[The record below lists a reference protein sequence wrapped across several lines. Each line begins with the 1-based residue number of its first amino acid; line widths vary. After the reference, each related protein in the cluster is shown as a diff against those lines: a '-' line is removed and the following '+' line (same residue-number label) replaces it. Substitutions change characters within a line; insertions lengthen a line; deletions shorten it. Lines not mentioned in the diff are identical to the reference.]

1 MISVKRGDTLA
12 FLVRRTN
19 DDGAPRTGEA
29 SKLKS
34 QVRNKDVLIGEFMIT
49 ETITP
54 GDYLFEI
61 AAEDTAKW
69 AVGKYNFDIQFTNGT
84 FVQSS
89 DTFIIIIEKDVTR
102 NVE

>member
-1 MISVKRGDTLA
+1 MISVKKGDTLA

-19 DDGAPRTGEA
+19 DDGTPRTGEA
-29 SKLKS
+29 LNLKS
-34 QVRNKDVLIGEFMIT
+34 QVRNKDILVGEFTVT

-61 AAEDTAKW
+61 SADDTSKW
-69 AVGKYNFDIQFTNGT
+69 TVGKYNFDIQFTNGT

-89 DTFIIIIEKDVTR
+89 DTFTIVIEKDVTR